1 MVFSKEELKGIKF
14 HKEDLVKYVFAVA
27 IILMGVYKVSE
38 LAMPIIF
45 NDEFGYWS
53 NSMLLS
59 GRDWSSITNRISYY
73 SYGYSIILCI
83 VRKTAEILGYGWA
96 DRYKV
101 AVIYNVIFIVL
112 GYLLSVKIAN
122 RYLKHIHKYMIP
134 VVCFVAA
141 IYPSNMIYTHI
152 TMTECTL
159 TFLFWLLAYVMM
171 RAIDKP
177 NIANHIG
184 LAFLNIYIYA
194 VHQRTIGL
202 IITVVIVVL
211 ILRMLKINSLL
222 QTIVYFCSVYIFYVL
237 HSMLKL
243 YIKSVNYM
251 GSQSLGIAEI
261 VKAIF
266 TKQMF
271 IILIAISAIIIWL
284 YLLDKGKVK
293 LCLGLIVVAVIACI
307 IGLNRIGIA
316 VGNSTDHRLSVNEL
330 SGQIGVLKGIFSK
343 YGLIRLGTS
352 IVGKWYYLAAATGL
366 VICWGLRDLLLNAIV
381 MFIDGCK
388 RVVYAVRG
396 KEHIAFAKLNDD
408 FKAHIFFV
416 SMFFAFAGAFMI
428 CAIYKE
434 GLYTNDDL
442 INGRYIEYL
451 IGFVLIYSIDRILA
465 DRHWL
470 LFWLIF
476 AGAFFAAGMYCD
488 YVLEQVHR
496 KGFELI
502 HAVAFSEVFVDNEV
516 PIDKAKEVIAYVL
529 PRAVG
534 FIVVLKVG
542 TSKWKIKNPFADR
555 QILSKP
561 LVIFSTIWKKFMGKL
576 GSVRLLLALLIPLVA
591 WKGIYTN
598 LIDDYVVVRNK
609 ILLGAAPDIASWI
622 ERLAG
627 ENAVYF
633 DQEGLYYRKAEMIQ
647 YMCEDKKIILEEFGD
662 MDFHEDALFILN
674 IDSLNADIIK
684 VNCEVVCTKGSYAL
698 VINKYQDL
706 MERLQLYREAM
717 NL

>member
-1 MVFSKEELKGIKF
+1 
-14 HKEDLVKYVFAVA
+14 
-27 IILMGVYKVSE
+27 
-38 LAMPIIF
+38 
-45 NDEFGYWS
+45 
-53 NSMLLS
+53 
-59 GRDWSSITNRISYY
+59 
-73 SYGYSIILCI
+73 
-83 VRKTAEILGYGWA
+83 
-96 DRYKV
+96 
-101 AVIYNVIFIVL
+101 
-112 GYLLSVKIAN
+112 
-122 RYLKHIHKYMIP
+122 
-134 VVCFVAA
+134 
-141 IYPSNMIYTHI
+141 
-152 TMTECTL
+152 
-159 TFLFWLLAYVMM
+159 
-171 RAIDKP
+171 
-177 NIANHIG
+177 
-184 LAFLNIYIYA
+184 
-194 VHQRTIGL
+194 
-202 IITVVIVVL
+202 
-211 ILRMLKINSLL
+211 
-222 QTIVYFCSVYIFYVL
+222 
-237 HSMLKL
+237 
-243 YIKSVNYM
+243 
-251 GSQSLGIAEI
+251 
-261 VKAIF
+261 
-266 TKQMF
+266 
-271 IILIAISAIIIWL
+271 
-284 YLLDKGKVK
+284 
-293 LCLGLIVVAVIACI
+293 
-307 IGLNRIGIA
+307 
-316 VGNSTDHRLSVNEL
+316 
-330 SGQIGVLKGIFSK
+330 
-343 YGLIRLGTS
+343 
-352 IVGKWYYLAAATGL
+352 
-366 VICWGLRDLLLNAIV
+366 
-381 MFIDGCK
+381 
-388 RVVYAVRG
+388 
-396 KEHIAFAKLNDD
+396 
-408 FKAHIFFV
+408 
-416 SMFFAFAGAFMI
+416 
-428 CAIYKE
+428 
-434 GLYTNDDL
+434 
-442 INGRYIEYL
+442 
-451 IGFVLIYSIDRILA
+451 
-465 DRHWL
+465 
-470 LFWLIF
+470 
-476 AGAFFAAGMYCD
+476 MYCD

-542 TSKWKIKNPFADR
+542 TSKWKIKSPFADR